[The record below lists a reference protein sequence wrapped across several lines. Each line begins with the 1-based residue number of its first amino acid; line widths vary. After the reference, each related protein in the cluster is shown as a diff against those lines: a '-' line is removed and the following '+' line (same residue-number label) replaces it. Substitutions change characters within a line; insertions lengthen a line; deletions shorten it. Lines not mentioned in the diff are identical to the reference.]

1 MFLRTALIKIEHQ
14 NLTSYFYMLLLYLAC
29 DNWKYLGGDWRTIF
43 WISKNT
49 RTKDK
54 SQKKTKEKYIKQNT
68 KKQNSKHATIGGP
81 SCLNLETN

>member
-1 MFLRTALIKIEHQ
+1 
-14 NLTSYFYMLLLYLAC
+14 MLLLYLAC

-54 SQKKTKEKYIKQNT
+54 SQKKPEDKYIKQNT
-68 KKQNSKHATIGGP
+68 KNKIQNTP
-81 SCLNLETN
+81 Q

>member
-1 MFLRTALIKIEHQ
+1 
-14 NLTSYFYMLLLYLAC
+14 MLLLYLAC

-54 SQKKTKEKYIKQNT
+54 SQKKTKDKYIKQNT
-68 KKQNSKHATIGGP
+68 KKTKFKTRHNRWAILPKPG
-81 SCLNLETN
+81 N